1 MKKFSVAVCAILG
14 IGIGVGRAPAQGI
27 GGSYWPGYY
36 TGYYPFGSSWTNR
49 YDVDEAAQRSAS
61 TQAAVNQSVAAAR
74 SAEAQ
79 RRARAAAGMQEA
91 EARRWAA
98 LQSREDEDRSH
109 DRLARLEARHLTA
122 EREDI
127 AKEVTGAWKQFALA
141 AGGGKSLPTDFGG
154 FIHVADN
161 PSSSSAPITR
171 AISSGVQAARGADVR
186 ANFRQPFLFTT
197 QWFQDHPGSWM
208 PEKWASTGDPPN
220 SSATVWRYANW
231 AGLLKW
237 LGWNSKPISFDYG
250 INIKIQY
257 GIVFRD
263 EAKEATEEDYYG
275 QAVEL
280 AQTKSAAQPGADG
293 WLPLGVFALVQEG
306 QTEPSAVTHL
316 AISKSGIIRGNYY
329 NAATKTDYPLRG
341 AVDKKT
347 QRVAGI
353 PGDQKEIVFE
363 LGLYNLTLDV
373 TPVLVFSGK
382 DKTEQWLMVRLKSP
396 EAAQPIE
403 PVRQEPQAAPEGH
416 DKAFLEILVPA
427 DAEVWFDGYKSKQT
441 GSVRKFSTPPL
452 KQGEPYAYDVRVR
465 WTMNGSP
472 VEETRTVVVRAGER
486 TRVEFPA
493 PGS

>member
-1 MKKFSVAVCAILG
+1 MNKFSVVVCAILG
-14 IGIGVGRAPAQGI
+14 IGIGIGRAPAQGI
-27 GGSYWPGYY
+27 GGAWPGYY
-36 TGYYPFGSSWTNR
+36 PGYYPFGSSWGNR
-49 YDVDEAAQRSAS
+49 YEVDEAAQRSAS
-61 TQAAVNQSVAAAR
+61 TQAAVDQSVAGAR
-74 SAEAQ
+74 AAEAQ

-98 LQSREDEDRSH
+98 LQSREEEDRSR
-109 DRLARLEARHLTA
+109 DRLARLEVRHLTA

-127 AKEVTGAWKQFALA
+127 AKGVTGAWKQFTVA
-141 AGGGKSLPTDFGG
+141 ASEGKSLPTDFGG
-154 FIHVADN
+154 VTLVADQ
-161 PSSSSAPITR
+161 PGSSSAPITR
-171 AISSGVQAARGADVR
+171 AISPAVQAAKCADVC
-186 ANFRQPFLFTT
+186 ANFRHPFLFTS

-208 PEKWASTGDPPN
+208 PEKWAKTGDVSRSPGT
-220 SSATVWRYANW
+220 AWRYTNW
-231 AGLLKW
+231 AGLLSW
-237 LGWNSKPISFDYG
+237 LGWNIKPINFDYG

-263 EAKEATEEDYYG
+263 EVKEATEEDYYA

-280 AQTKSAAQPGADG
+280 AKAKPDAQPGADG
-293 WLPLGVFALVQEG
+293 WLPLGAFALVQEG

-316 AISKSGIIRGNYY
+316 AINKSGIIRGNYF
-329 NAATKTDYPLRG
+329 NAATRTDYPLRG

-347 QRVAGI
+347 QRVAGS

-363 LGLYNLTLDV
+363 VGLYNLTLDV

-396 EAAQPIE
+396 EAPQPIE
-403 PVRQEPQAAPEGH
+403 PARQEPQAAPEGH
-416 DKAFLEILVPA
+416 DKAFLEIVVPA
-427 DAEVWFDGYKSKQT
+427 DAEVWFDGYKSKQM

-452 KQGEPYAYDVRVR
+452 KQGEPYGYDVRVR